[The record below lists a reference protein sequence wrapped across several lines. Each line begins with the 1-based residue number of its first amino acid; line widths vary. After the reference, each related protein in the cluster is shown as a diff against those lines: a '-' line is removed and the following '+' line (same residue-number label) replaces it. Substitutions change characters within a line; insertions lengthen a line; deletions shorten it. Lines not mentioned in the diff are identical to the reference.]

1 VKRRARPPTP
11 APASPRVPE
20 LVLAPQLAA
29 ILLLECALDIAAQA
43 LLAEHPT
50 LIDDYARARDRDPAV
65 SLAHVI
71 CRRAG
76 ALEDTLRGYRRAV
89 RAAYDAATAPDT
101 NDDDIPF

>member
-1 VKRRARPPTP
+1 MKRRARAT
-11 APASPRVPE
+11 APASPTVPE
-20 LVLAPQLAA
+20 LVLDPDLAA
-29 ILLLECALDIAAQA
+29 IVLLEHALDIAAQA

-65 SLAHVI
+65 SLAHLI

-76 ALEDTLRGYRRAV
+76 ALQDTLRRYRRAV
-89 RAAYDAATAPDT
+89 RAAYDAATAPDS

>member
-1 VKRRARPPTP
+1 M
-11 APASPRVPE
+11 PE

-29 ILLLECALDIAAQA
+29 IVLLEHALDIAAQA

-65 SLAHVI
+65 SLAHGI

-76 ALEDTLRGYRRAV
+76 ALEDMLRRYRRAV
-89 RAAYDAATAPDT
+89 RDAYDAATAPDA
-101 NDDDIPF
+101 NSDDMPF